1 MTVIA
6 LHSSSRA
13 LLTSKMLKKVGAP
26 LIAAIAAI
34 ILGLLLSPLSRQYPI
49 FTWLARFD
57 DSLIG
62 LIPSLSPP
70 QPSWGYTFDQL
81 QHVDLRGQVALVT
94 GGNSGIGFEIS
105 KALSRRG
112 ASVTLGCRSP
122 QRCFKA
128 VDEIRSDKLYSG
140 APVSPLII
148 DMSKLIKVQHAAKT
162 FSHTNDKLDMLFLNA
177 GIFQDES
184 NPLSDDGIETTFA
197 TNVVGHHLLY
207 RLLEPLLLNSTMARV
222 VSTSSLAG
230 LQFPFLP
237 LSKAE
242 IQITTSVQELN
253 DWKPAIVF
261 NWRPEFIR
269 PFFKYGRS
277 KLAQVLWSKALT
289 RRLGKD
295 SSIYVNAANP
305 GAVKTPMTTHK
316 YAHPM
321 TPKVILD
328 LYTKLV
334 SSLVWTS
341 EEGALTELYLG
352 VATEDI
358 QEKQLRGKY
367 FHPQSVEVVNPYA
380 ENEELQENV
389 WQLFE
394 GLVEKFL

>member
-1 MTVIA
+1 MP
-6 LHSSSRA
+6 
-13 LLTSKMLKKVGAP
+13 KKIGAP

-49 FTWLARFD
+49 FTWLARFN

-70 QPSWGYTFDQL
+70 KTSWGYTPKQL
-81 QHVDLRGQVALVT
+81 QNVDLRGQIALVT
-94 GGNSGIGFEIS
+94 GANSGIGFEIS

-112 ASVTLGCRSP
+112 ASVTLACRSP

-128 VDEIRSDKLYSG
+128 VDEIKSDKLYSG
-140 APVSPLII
+140 APVSPLIM
-148 DMSKLIKVQHAAKT
+148 DMSKLLKVQQAAKT
-162 FSHTNDKLDMLFLNA
+162 FIHNNNDNKQLDMLFLNA

-184 NPLSDDGIETTFA
+184 NPISDDGIETTFA

-207 RLLEPLLLNSTMARV
+207 RLLEPMLANSTMARV

-230 LQFPFLP
+230 MQFPFVP
-237 LSKAE
+237 IRETE

-253 DWKPAIVF
+253 DWNPAIVY
-261 NWRPEFIR
+261 NWRPAFIQ

-316 YAHPM
+316 YAPPM
-321 TPKVILD
+321 LPKVVLD
-328 LYTKLV
+328 FYTSLV

-358 QEKQLRGKY
+358 QEKQLRGRY

-389 WQLFE
+389 WQLCE